1 MTTQE
6 FSNTFDTLLNSF
18 RDVKEFG
25 KTSSNQSIELD
36 EYEKSVFLTQAQEE
50 LILTYYTGKNQFRD
64 SFEKSEEI
72 RQYLNNIVETS
83 TLLPSQSSFD
93 KLYDNSYIF
102 ELPKEDDKIK
112 VWFKIYESVTL
123 QDSNIKCLNNTKKD
137 VQVIPTSHDSLNKI
151 LKNPFKQ
158 PNEKRV
164 LRLDREGEVVEL
176 ISKYNISEYLLR
188 YIAKPSPIILTNLT
202 DGLTLN
208 GENLE
213 TPCKLHPVLHK
224 QILELAVNKA
234 INSKTIFTN
243 NN

>member
-83 TLLPSQSSFD
+83 KILPSQSSFN
-93 KLYDNSYIF
+93 KLYDDSYIF
-102 ELPKEDDKIK
+102 ELPKEDNKIK

-123 QDSNIKCLNNTKKD
+123 QDNNIKCLNNTKKD

-176 ISKYNISEYLLR
+176 ISKYNISEYLVR
-188 YIAKPSPIILTNLT
+188 YISKPSPIILTNLT

-208 GENLE
+208 GESIE